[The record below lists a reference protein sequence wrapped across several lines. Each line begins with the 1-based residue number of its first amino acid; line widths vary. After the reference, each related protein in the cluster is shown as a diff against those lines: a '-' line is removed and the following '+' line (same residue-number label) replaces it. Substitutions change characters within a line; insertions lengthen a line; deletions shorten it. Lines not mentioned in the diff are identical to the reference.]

1 MNKLIII
8 LWIILQSLSSLAQNE
23 LLYSLFEYYPF
34 DGNAT
39 DESGNGM
46 DGIIYGSTTNFE
58 EGINNLAIS
67 FHNIDPDPYAVN
79 DYVEL
84 PNITINDF
92 TVSHWIQF
100 RSDASPDYEAATYS
114 MGKMHP
120 DTGFYINILS
130 SGELRAC
137 IVSKFGGSSLHWIT
151 TKTYDVSDHEW
162 YHVAV
167 TVGDGYMI
175 LYVNGDSIDAEY
187 LDFDPSFIDAPQFVS
202 LHAWEEGI
210 YRSSRFNGNMD
221 ELRIFNRVLLKDEIQ
236 LIYYGGTITLVDQPN
251 LLNTP
256 FFNKLAFKSI
266 DYISLLDCW
275 VKIFDLNGNLICDE
289 SLNSKINLN
298 DLLPGMYLI
307 IILDKKG
314 SILVKNKFIRI

>member
-1 MNKLIII
+1 M
-8 LWIILQSLSSLAQNE
+8 
-23 LLYSLFEYYPF
+23 YSLFEYYPF
-34 DGNAT
+34 DGNAI

-46 DGIIYGSTTNFE
+46 DGIIYGSTTDFD
-58 EGINNLAIS
+58 EGIYKLAIS

-84 PNITINDF
+84 PNITIDDF

-100 RSDASPDYEAATYS
+100 RSNASPDYEAATYS
-114 MGKMHP
+114 IGKAHP
-120 DTGFYINILS
+120 DTCFYINILP

-175 LYVNGDSIDAEY
+175 LYVNGDSIDTGF

-202 LHAWEEGI
+202 LHAWEEGN
-210 YRSSRFNGNMD
+210 YRSSRFNGKMD

-236 LIYYGGTITLVDQPN
+236 LIYYGGTITLTDPLDLLNPNFFDKLTFQGIDYIN
-251 LLNTP
+251 LLNG
-256 FFNKLAFKSI
+256 
-266 DYISLLDCW
+266 W
-275 VKIFDLNGNLICDE
+275 VKIFDLNGSLIYDE
-289 SLNSKINLN
+289 SLNSEMHLY
-298 DLLPGMYLI
+298 DLPPGMFLI
-307 IILDKKG
+307 IIFDKNG
-314 SILVKNKFIRI
+314 NILVKNKFIRI